1 MTSLPHDQLLILPD
15 GPDLEP
21 EESAVPPWTVLVV
34 DDEMD
39 MYTVT
44 RLILGGIEFQ
54 GRPIRLIGA
63 LSAEAAKAVLAERKD
78 IALVLLDVVMESDD
92 AGLRLVRHIRE
103 ELQDR
108 SVQIVLRTGQP
119 GSAPE
124 RNVVFD
130 YDINGYAL
138 KTEMTSN
145 RLLTTVITALRSY
158 LNCVAAERALRLA

>member
-1 MTSLPHDQLLILPD
+1 MTSLSHDQLLILPD
-15 GPDLEP
+15 GPDLAP
-21 EESAVPPWTVLVV
+21 EEGAVPPWTVLVV
-34 DDEMD
+34 DDEID

-63 LSAEAAKAVLAERKD
+63 LSAEAARAVLAERKD
-78 IALVLLDVVMESDD
+78 IALILLDVVMESDD
-92 AGLRLVRHIRE
+92 AGLKLVRHIRE

-124 RNVVFD
+124 RSVVFD

-145 RLLTTVITALRSY
+145 KLLTTVITALRSY
-158 LNCVAAERALRLA
+158 LNCVSVERALRLA